1 MAESPAVAPAAASIP
16 GSAEIK
22 RAEKLVRERFLHEGE
37 DAAVALAQGS
47 PRRRALDMALSE
59 LKEGAKHPSTAW
71 RREFSLLL
79 GLERVLSEDEP
90 KLVDGTVLS
99 AHQVDALSGTLT
111 ALLAEAQRSAVNG
124 NGRAA
129 AAASPELLASA
140 AILGP
145 DEVKRDG
152 DGSGGGKAA
161 GASAK
166 ATDEPE
172 EPDDGDVEEDLD
184 EDDDPL
190 WQGAGDEDLGPV
202 QRAAPEAP
210 EEDEDDFDD
219 ELDLA
224 EPEPEPEEDVEE
236 ESEEEPQ
243 DWVDEDE
250 EDVSDQPE
258 DPNAAK
264 RFWFEHATGAGK
276 TVAALGFV
284 EASQT
289 GGVLILTHR
298 RNLVDQ
304 FHGELRQRGY
314 QKRISRPLYTGED
327 SPNGPVTVETYQ
339 WFVRNAG
346 RISSAYT
353 IVICDEAHTALG
365 EKTSGAI
372 RAWTG
377 PIFIGM
383 TATGALIARH
393 VTDLFP
399 TQTSRFDLA
408 QAARRGV
415 IAPLRCVRISPG
427 VGVRTIANV
436 PLRRGEVDTEFDQ
449 EELAE
454 LLDQQPFNMAAANL
468 YKTRF
473 NGVPGV
479 VYAAGVKHAYNLA
492 EAFRAEGIKAM
503 GVSGVTPKRELAE
516 VLARYERGDIDVLI
530 NAQLL
535 AEGWNSPRATVCVH
549 LAPTASKRIYQQ
561 RVGRV
566 TRRHPGKEAGLVVDF
581 VHPATK
587 NDDPVVTLH
596 SLLDRDVY
604 RGGAIVVGPVRR
616 GRGRRMRVERRV
628 LPVCAEEERR
638 FEVFERELWRIAVE
652 HLDYGEQHVWAALA
666 GARVTP
672 NGWRRARAMLHF
684 DRTGELKAR
693 FLITAVQRNKSP
705 QLRLKALSEIAAL
718 RDPDAFDTAIDIAG
732 AWPRD
737 ERREAAKIMLRA
749 LVERRIGRRD
759 QANAWIWR
767 LAEYTRDVHEEY
779 AVQRWPETKRLLGLL
794 VNSAG
799 GAHARN
805 ARRLV
810 HAARKQDRRLAAAL
824 LAAALAHT
832 PEAEEVLRGARTR
845 MARKPPALAREL
857 LRNFPKRRARG
868 QRRRRK
874 GQGQRANGAA
884 AAQTTQAGQ
893 TTQAAQAT
901 QAAQVAQAGQEG
913 QEAQAEQAIQDS
925 QVSSSTRE
933 EQPAASTRDGQPTQT
948 TQPEKPART
957 RKPGRSTR
965 PRGRSTRNSNSN
977 NGKDKTEGV
986 PSDAVL
992 AEALSN
998 EKAPQQGME
1007 GELSAGSGKKL
1018 QENVEE
1024 ALERADQPTGS
1035 K

>member
-1 MAESPAVAPAAASIP
+1 MAEPTSVALAAASIP
-16 GSAEIK
+16 SSAEIA
-22 RAEKLVRERFLHEGE
+22 RAEKFVRERFLHDGE
-37 DAAVALAQGS
+37 DPTVALAQNT
-47 PRRRALDMALSE
+47 PRRRALDQALAE
-59 LKEGAKHPSTAW
+59 LTDGAKHPSTAW

-111 ALLAEAQRSAVNG
+111 ALLAEALRSTSENGGG
-124 NGRAA
+124 NGRS
-129 AAASPELLASA
+129 AASPELLASA
-140 AILGP
+140 AILGL
-145 DEVKRDG
+145 DDNEE
-152 DGSGGGKAA
+152 AA
-161 GASAK
+161 EDPVAETPAADSAGVLEGEDD
-166 ATDEPE
+166 DEPE
-172 EPDDGDVEEDLD
+172 LDDDEND
-184 EDDDPL
+184 EDDED
-190 WQGAGDEDLGPV
+190 DEDLGPV
-202 QRAAPEAP
+202 QRAAP
-210 EEDEDDFDD
+210 DLEDDDEEDD
-219 ELDLA
+219 ELDDDEDDSLA
-224 EPEPEPEEDVEE
+224 EEEPELQSDSDEEPRDWVEDDDDEE
-236 ESEEEPQ
+236 ESLAE
-243 DWVDEDE
+243 
-250 EDVSDQPE
+250 QPE

-304 FHGELRQRGY
+304 FHGELRDRGY
-314 QKRISRPLYTGED
+314 SKRISRPLLVGED
-327 SPNGPVTVETYQ
+327 STGRGGGPVTVETYQ

-346 RISSAYT
+346 KISSAYT

-372 RAWTG
+372 RNWTG

-427 VGVRTIANV
+427 TGVRTIAKV

-449 EELAE
+449 EQLAE

-479 VYAAGVKHAYNLA
+479 VYAAGVRHAYNLA
-492 EAFRAEGIKAM
+492 EAFRAEGLKAQA
-503 GVSGVTPKRELAE
+503 VSGETPKRELAGI
-516 VLARYERGDIDVLI
+516 LARYERGDIDVLI

-587 NDDPVVTLH
+587 HDDPVVTLH

-666 GARVTP
+666 GARVAP

-684 DRTGELKAR
+684 DRTGELKSR
-693 FLITAVQRNKSP
+693 FLITAVQRNKNA
-705 QLRLKALSEIAAL
+705 QLRLRALTDIPAL
-718 RDPDAFDTAIDIAG
+718 GDADTFDTAIDIIG
-732 AWPRD
+732 GWPRE
-737 ERREAAKIMLRA
+737 ERREASKIMLRA

-805 ARRLV
+805 ARRLI
-810 HAARKQDRRLAAAL
+810 HAARKQDRRLSAAL

-832 PEAEEVLRGARTR
+832 PEAEEALRGARTR

-857 LRNFPKRRARG
+857 LRNFPKRRARNA
-868 QRRRRK
+868 RRRRK
-874 GQGQRANGAA
+874 GSKGGGAGGTNGAA
-884 AAQTTQAGQ
+884 GANRSGSSENVNGARGTTGAGGD
-893 TTQAAQAT
+893 A
-901 QAAQVAQAGQEG
+901 
-913 QEAQAEQAIQDS
+913 
-925 QVSSSTRE
+925 
-933 EQPAASTRDGQPTQT
+933 
-948 TQPEKPART
+948 
-957 RKPGRSTR
+957 GRS
-965 PRGRSTRNSNSN
+965 PRA
-977 NGKDKTEGV
+977 GKSSRRRKAKSQT

-992 AEALSN
+992 TEALASAPAGGESN
-998 EKAPQQGME
+998 G
-1007 GELSAGSGKKL
+1007 GELAPGAGERL
-1018 QENVEE
+1018 QRNVEE
-1024 ALERADQPTGS
+1024 ALDHAEE
-1035 K
+1035 

>member
-1 MAESPAVAPAAASIP
+1 MAEPTSVALAAASIP
-16 GSAEIK
+16 SSAEIA
-22 RAEKLVRERFLHEGE
+22 RAEKFVRERFLHDGE
-37 DAAVALAQGS
+37 DPAVALAQNT
-47 PRRRALDMALSE
+47 PRRRALDQALGE
-59 LKEGAKHPSTAW
+59 LADGAKHPSTAW

-111 ALLAEAQRSAVNG
+111 ALLAEALRSTSENGG
-124 NGRAA
+124 NGR

-140 AILGP
+140 AIFGP
-145 DEVKRDG
+145 DEAAPAEDPAA
-152 DGSGGGKAA
+152 DAPDTGSARRALEGEDDD
-161 GASAK
+161 
-166 ATDEPE
+166 DEPDE
-172 EPDDGDVEEDLD
+172 EPDDEPDD
-184 EDDDPL
+184 ESDDD
-190 WQGAGDEDLGPV
+190 DEDLGPV
-202 QRAAPEAP
+202 QRAEPDEEDDDDDEEDLE
-210 EEDEDDFDD
+210 EEDEDEEVDPFP
-219 ELDLA
+219 EG
-224 EPEPEPEEDVEE
+224 EPELQTD
-236 ESEEEPQ
+236 SDEEPR
-243 DWVDEDE
+243 DWVEDDEDE
-250 EDVSDQPE
+250 EESLAEQPE

-304 FHGELRQRGY
+304 FHGELRDRGY
-314 QKRISRPLYTGED
+314 SKRISRPLLVGED
-327 SPNGPVTVETYQ
+327 STKGPVTVETYQ

-346 RISSAYT
+346 KISSAYT

-372 RAWTG
+372 RNWTG

-427 VGVRTIANV
+427 TGVRTIAKV

-449 EELAE
+449 EQLAE

-479 VYAAGVKHAYNLA
+479 VYAAGVRHAYNLA
-492 EAFRAEGIKAM
+492 EAFRAEGLKAQA
-503 GVSGVTPKRELAE
+503 VSGETPKRELAGI
-516 VLARYERGDIDVLI
+516 LARYERGDIDVLI

-587 NDDPVVTLH
+587 HDDPVVTLH

-666 GARVTP
+666 GARVAP

-684 DRTGELKAR
+684 DRTGELKSR
-693 FLITAVQRNKSP
+693 FLITAVQRNKNA
-705 QLRLKALSEIAAL
+705 QLRLRALTDIPAL
-718 RDPDAFDTAIDIAG
+718 GDADTFDTAIDIIG
-732 AWPRD
+732 GWPRD
-737 ERREAAKIMLRA
+737 ERREASKIMLRA

-805 ARRLV
+805 ARRLI
-810 HAARKQDRRLAAAL
+810 HAARKQDRRLSAAL

-832 PEAEEVLRGARTR
+832 PEAEEALRGARTR

-857 LRNFPKRRARG
+857 LRNFPKRRARNA
-868 QRRRRK
+868 RRRRK
-874 GQGQRANGAA
+874 GAKGAARTLQTARAGRRNGRPARDRQCSPQGQ
-884 AAQTTQAGQ
+884 
-893 TTQAAQAT
+893 
-901 QAAQVAQAGQEG
+901 
-913 QEAQAEQAIQDS
+913 
-925 QVSSSTRE
+925 
-933 EQPAASTRDGQPTQT
+933 AASAHDGPDA
-948 TQPEKPART
+948 ER
-957 RKPGRSTR
+957 
-965 PRGRSTRNSNSN
+965 RGAD
-977 NGKDKTEGV
+977 GG
-986 PSDAVL
+986 AI
-992 AEALSN
+992 
-998 EKAPQQGME
+998 
-1007 GELSAGSGKKL
+1007 
-1018 QENVEE
+1018 
-1024 ALERADQPTGS
+1024 ERADEREGQRWRAGAGCRGEATAQRRARRSTAPRSERAGVTL
-1035 K
+1035 

>member
-1 MAESPAVAPAAASIP
+1 MAESTSVALAAATLP
-16 GSAEIK
+16 TSAEIS
-22 RAEKLVRERFLHEGE
+22 RAEKLVRERFVHAGE
-37 DAAVALAQGS
+37 DPAVALAEGT
-47 PRRRALDMALSE
+47 PRRRALDLALQE
-59 LKEGAKHPSTAW
+59 LKEDPKAKHPSTAW

-79 GLERVLSEDEP
+79 GLERLLSDDEP

-111 ALLAEAQRSAVNG
+111 ALMAEEQRRVPASNG
-124 NGRAA
+124 KVDAS
-129 AAASPELLASA
+129 ASPELLASA
-140 AILGP
+140 DILGP
-145 DEVKRDG
+145 DVT
-152 DGSGGGKAA
+152 A
-161 GASAK
+161 
-166 ATDEPE
+166 PE
-172 EPDDGDVEEDLD
+172 ESTTPEVEAQPADEEDEEYPEED
-184 EDDDPL
+184 FADDVDDD
-190 WQGAGDEDLGPV
+190 DEDLGPV
-202 QRAAPEAP
+202 QRAAPDEDEDEDE
-210 EEDEDDFDD
+210 EEDEPLE
-219 ELDLA
+219 ELD
-224 EPEPEPEEDVEE
+224 EEDEE
-236 ESEEEPQ
+236 AESEPESEEEPR
-243 DWVDEDE
+243 DWVEEEDE
-250 EDVSDQPE
+250 EDLAEQPE

-284 EASQT
+284 EASHT

-304 FHGELRQRGY
+304 FNGELRDRGY
-314 QKRISRPLYTGED
+314 ASRISKPLLQGED
-327 SPNGPVTVETYQ
+327 SVKGPVTVETYQ

-346 RISSAYT
+346 KISSAYT

-365 EKTSGAI
+365 EKTSAAI
-372 RAWTG
+372 RNWTG

-427 VGVRTIANV
+427 VGVRTIAKV

-449 EELAE
+449 DELAK

-479 VYAAGVKHAYNLA
+479 VYAAGVSHAYNLA
-492 EAFRAEGIKAM
+492 ESFRAEGIKAM
-503 GVSGVTPKRELAE
+503 AVSGETPKREL
-516 VLARYERGDIDVLI
+516 VDILARYERGDIDVLI

-587 NDDPVVTLH
+587 HDDPVVTLH

-638 FEVFERELWRIAVE
+638 FAVFERELWRIAVE
-652 HLDYGEQHVWAALA
+652 NLDYGEQHLWAALA
-666 GARVTP
+666 GARVAP

-684 DRTGELKAR
+684 DRTGELKSR
-693 FLITAVQRNKSP
+693 FLITAVKRNKNA
-705 QLRLKALSEIAAL
+705 QLRLRALTDIAAL
-718 RDPDAFDTAIDIAG
+718 RDPDSFDEAIDIIG
-732 AWPRD
+732 GWPRE
-737 ERREAAKIMLRA
+737 ERKEATKIMLRA
-749 LVERRIGRRD
+749 LVDRRIGRRD

-794 VNSAG
+794 VNSSG

-805 ARRLV
+805 ARRLI

-832 PEAEEVLRGARTR
+832 PEAEEALRGARTR

-868 QRRRRK
+868 NRRRRK
-874 GQGQRANGAA
+874 GSRNGSGAA
-884 AAQTTQAGQ
+884 S
-893 TTQAAQAT
+893 
-901 QAAQVAQAGQEG
+901 
-913 QEAQAEQAIQDS
+913 AE
-925 QVSSSTRE
+925 SSAKSGA
-933 EQPAASTRDGQPTQT
+933 PAKL
-948 TQPEKPART
+948 E
-957 RKPGRSTR
+957 
-965 PRGRSTRNSNSN
+965 RG
-977 NGKDKTEGV
+977 
-986 PSDAVL
+986 DAL
-992 AEALSN
+992 
-998 EKAPQQGME
+998 
-1007 GELSAGSGKKL
+1007 
-1018 QENVEE
+1018 ENV
-1024 ALERADQPTGS
+1024 
-1035 K
+1035 